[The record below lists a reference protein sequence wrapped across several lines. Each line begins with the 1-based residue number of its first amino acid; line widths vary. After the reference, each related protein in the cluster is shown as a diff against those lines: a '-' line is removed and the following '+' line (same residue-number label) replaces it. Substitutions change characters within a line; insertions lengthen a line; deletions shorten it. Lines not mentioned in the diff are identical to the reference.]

1 MGQPDGGL
9 AGSAL
14 TLTVLG
20 CRSGAPDAE
29 SACSGYLL
37 TSGART
43 ILVDCGPGIAT
54 ALARTGLGGAL
65 DAVVVTHKHAD
76 HSLDLVALAYGR
88 RFPEPLP
95 GRLPLWFPEASL
107 DYLAQLD
114 EVFGIATVPDLGR
127 PLSQAFEIRPLRL
140 DGATS
145 VEVVPG
151 VSMTAYAARHA
162 VPSAALRFATATATI
177 TFSSDT
183 GWADSVIE
191 AATNSDLFACEATYL
206 EASPAQLDGH
216 GHLTPDLAGQLATR
230 ASARHLV
237 LTHLSRWDDA
247 EASLEHARRSAPDV
261 EALSLARP
269 GATWTVGA

>member
-1 MGQPDGGL
+1 M
-9 AGSAL
+9 
-14 TLTVLG
+14 LG

-88 RFPEPLP
+88 R
-95 GRLPLWFPEASL
+95 FPEASL